1 MPKFMTAY
9 NRDEFPAVQAGL
21 VCETASQTLQEFRD
35 EADINL
41 LVNRYKNTGSFYNP
55 LNPPAGER
63 RMPEFLDC
71 TQVPDLM
78 EAQKMVAEAQRL
90 FDALPAAARD
100 WCGHS
105 PAALLA
111 AWHNPQLRPT
121 VEALMSG
128 KPVGVQ
134 GTASPATAVNA
145 PDAPTPLPSGQGNA
159 ATATPVALSAF
170 TASPDSVNQ

>member
-1 MPKFMTAY
+1 MPKFLTQF
-9 NRDEFPAVQAGL
+9 NRDEFPATMAGY
-21 VCETASQTLQEFRD
+21 VCETASQTLQEFKD

-71 TQVPDLM
+71 TEVPDLL
-78 EAQKMVAEAQRL
+78 EAQKITAEAQRL

-128 KPVGVQ
+128 KSGVQ
-134 GTASPATAVNA
+134 GMPSPATAVNS
-145 PDAPTPLPSGQGNA
+145 PDVPTPPPVGQGNA
-159 ATATPVALSAF
+159 VGSTPVTQSAS
-170 TASPDSVNQ
+170 TAMDGVKQ